1 MYDNESAK
9 RQLVASLKARRSLL
23 LAGAGGSRSVG
34 YPSWPQLVEEMRMQF
49 ANDLSWPN
57 DSSPMTFAG
66 TIVEEIGAKKE
77 LPAYYNFLERRFEPR
92 PDRPRLHDDF
102 HVALVRLPF
111 CGLVTTNYEPV
122 IESAVADAFAGDMG
136 PFRCEPIDLCDERV
150 YRVLDFFR
158 SLSNGGHPS
167 WVLHLH
173 GYYRNPQR
181 IILTNDDYRR
191 HYGEPPEYDQDGRPQ
206 SVILD
211 KLHRKVLWTL
221 FVTHPLVFVG
231 FGLQDDFFIHMLRVL
246 RQDLQLGNDLTHFA
260 MMPFTK
266 EEDQEKTTEYLRLLN
281 TMPVFYH
288 VPDVKVAGQE
298 PDHGGLKRLVLELA
312 EEVGVPVV
320 SDAITNINKRMLE
333 L

>member
-1 MYDNESAK
+1 
-9 RQLVASLKARRSLL
+9 
-23 LAGAGGSRSVG
+23 
-34 YPSWPQLVEEMRMQF
+34 MQF

>member
-1 MYDNESAK
+1 MFDNESAK
-9 RQLVASLKARRSLL
+9 RQLVTALNGRRTVL

-49 ANDLSWPN
+49 ANDLPSLN
-57 DSSPMTFAG
+57 DASPMIFAG
-66 TIVEEIGAKKE
+66 KIVHEVRLKKR
-77 LPAYYNFLERRFEPR
+77 LPDYYNFLERRFEPR
-92 PDRPRLHDDF
+92 SDRPRLHDDL
-102 HVALVRLPF
+102 HIALVRLPF
-111 CGLVTTNYEPV
+111 CGLVTSNYEPV
-122 IESAVADAFAGDMG
+122 IESAIADAFAGDMG

-158 SLSNGGHPS
+158 SLASDGPPR

-181 IILTNDDYRR
+181 LILTDEDYRR
-191 HYGEPPEYDQDGRPQ
+191 HYGDPPEYDEEGTPQ

-221 FVTHPLVFVG
+221 FVTHPLVFIG
-231 FGLQDDFFIHMLRVL
+231 FGLRDDFFNHMLRVL

-260 MMPFTK
+260 LMPFTTD
-266 EEDQEKTTEYLRLLN
+266 EDQEKTVEYLRLLN
-281 TMPVFYH
+281 TMPVFYR
-288 VPDVKVAGQE
+288 VPAVENAGQE

-320 SDAITNINKRMLE
+320 SDAIASINKRMLE